1 MSPEQLATLA
11 QVAIE
16 DLARIEAGLAQ
27 ARVILANA
35 DDIATQARE
44 SLTALR
50 DATKWA
56 P

>member
-1 MSPEQLATLA
+1 MNPDQLVALA
-11 QVAIE
+11 QVGID

-50 DATKWA
+50 DAAKGA
-56 P
+56 V

>member
-1 MSPEQLATLA
+1 MSPDQLA

-27 ARVILANA
+27 ARVILANT
-35 DDIATQARE
+35 DDVATQARQ

-50 DATKWA
+50 DATTDQ